1 MRQQQEQ
8 ITVLQVLLEGSEEE
22 VVVEG
27 STVESNIEI
36 AKLLVFNKEVG
47 REGQEGLSQYAG
59 YT

>member
-8 ITVLQVLLEGSEEE
+8 ITVLQVLLAGSEEE

-47 REGQEGLSQYAG
+47 GEG
-59 YT
+59 

>member
-47 REGQEGLSQYAG
+47 REG
-59 YT
+59 

>member
-47 REGQEGLSQYAG
+47 GEG
-59 YT
+59 